1 MPKARIILGLFLLLA
16 SPAAAQFGGG
26 MGGGGGGGAAP
37 PGIEKPRFRDHVMEQ
52 GGLSVRR
59 ETGDKVVRVVRIV
72 GNRQIETE
80 RILQLLRTRA
90 DRVFDEQ
97 TVLADV
103 RRLYEFR
110 AFQTVR
116 DSVEE
121 DGQGGV
127 TVTFTVEEFPLISD
141 VKFHGN
147 KAIGDRELRG
157 RAGIVKEDPLNNAA
171 IESTRRRLLDYYH
184 EQGFGLVSIDSVI
197 GLSANPAEGIAADPN
212 AVIYRINEGP
222 KERIWSIRIEGNT
235 VVGEDRLKKVI
246 QSRGPMLN
254 VGYYIGN
261 TANLEKID
269 SDVDVLAAYYQN
281 LGYLTARVDRLLEY
295 DASGKW
301 LTVTFVIDEG
311 PQFSV
316 NEIRI
321 AGNRFIDEASLREG
335 LSLKAGEALNGT
347 RMNADVSDI
356 TYAYGSLGFIYAEV
370 KAEIRWI
377 DSPNSVDVVYQIE
390 EGDRWKVGHIYVEID
405 GEPNLMREYTMLNY
419 LDLVEGQFI
428 DRRTLEMNR
437 RRLLR
442 SELLE
447 TNPTIADPPDLRV
460 VPRDEDEYGGKL

>member
-1 MPKARIILGLFLLLA
+1 MPKARIILGWFLLLA

-26 MGGGGGGGAAP
+26 MGGGGGGAAP

-59 ETGDKVVRVVRIV
+59 ETGDKVVRAVRII

-80 RILQLLRTRA
+80 RILQLLRTRV
-90 DRVFDEQ
+90 DRVYDEQ

-110 AFQTVR
+110 AFQSVR
-116 DSVEE
+116 DAVEE
-121 DGQGGV
+121 DEQGGV
-127 TVTFTVEEFPLISD
+127 TVTFTVEELPLISQ
-141 VKFHGN
+141 VLFHGN
-147 KAIGDRELRG
+147 VAVGERELRG
-157 RAGIVKEDPLNNAA
+157 RAGIVKDDPLNNAA

-184 EQGFGLVSIDSVI
+184 EQGFSLVSIESVV
-197 GLSANPAEGIAADPN
+197 GLSANASEGVAADPN

-222 KERIWSIRIEGNT
+222 KERIWSVHMEGNT
-235 VVGEDRLKKVI
+235 IVSDERLKKVI
-246 QSRGPMLN
+246 ASRGPMLGI
-254 VGYYIGN
+254 GYYIGN
-261 TANLEKID
+261 EANLQKID

-295 DASGKW
+295 DESGKW
-301 LTVTFVIDEG
+301 LTVTFVIEEG
-311 PQFSV
+311 PQFTV
-316 NEIRI
+316 NDIRI
-321 AGNRFIDEASLREG
+321 AGNRFIDESSLRAG
-335 LSLKAGEALNGT
+335 LSLRVGEPLNGT

-377 DSPNSVDVVYQIE
+377 DSPDSVDVVYQIE

-447 TNPTIADPPDLRV
+447 TNPMIADPPDLRV
-460 VPRDEDEYGGKL
+460 VPRDEDEYGGQL